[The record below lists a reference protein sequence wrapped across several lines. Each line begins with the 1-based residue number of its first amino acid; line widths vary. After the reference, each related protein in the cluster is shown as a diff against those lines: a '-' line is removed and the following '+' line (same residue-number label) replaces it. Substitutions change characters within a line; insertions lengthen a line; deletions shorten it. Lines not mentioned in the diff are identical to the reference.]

1 MSAMVCASIDAP
13 KGGMDVE
20 FHDITNAVVRVTN
33 GTCTSTYEQC
43 CSGLGGSKFGLM
55 KRLAPLVASLG
66 LLAACGSGA
75 TSPTT
80 TFAPG
85 TLVVK
90 AIPSLKFDASEYGPV
105 TAGEVTIGYA
115 NSDSVRHTLIL
126 AKDKVK
132 VANFKLV
139 TAQRGDS
146 DSAVVNLEKGTYVM
160 LCDVPGHSNMK
171 ATLVVD

>member
-1 MSAMVCASIDAP
+1 MDAA
-13 KGGMDVE
+13 KR
-20 FHDITNAVVRVTN
+20 DITNAVVRVTN
-33 GTCTSTYEQC
+33 GTCTSTYRRC
-43 CSGLGGSKFGLM
+43 CSDPQGSKFGLM
-55 KRLAPLVASLG
+55 KRLLPLAATLG

-75 TSPTT
+75 TAPTT

-90 AIPSLKFDASEYGPV
+90 AVPSLKFDASEYGPV
-105 TAGEVTIGYA
+105 KAGEVTVGYS